1 MTDRDRLIYLIV
13 NADVHDSY
21 ECKVCTRK
29 DISCVR
35 CDAEKFADYLLANG
49 VSVLP
54 FPIGS
59 TVYEIRARGRRTI
72 MWSSRKCDYSIIN
85 DGYFENAKAH
95 DLEFYVREK
104 SFVKADCSRWNKT
117 VFATKEE
124 AEKMLKELTNE
135 SQNK

>member
-1 MTDRDRLIYLIV
+1 MSDRDRLIELLEQ
-13 NADVHDSY
+13 A
-21 ECKVCTRK
+21 K
-29 DISCVR
+29 
-35 CDAEKFADYLLANG
+35 EKAKGTLGSMNNGFGAWYADYLLANG
-49 VSVLP
+49 VTVSPV
-54 FPIGS
+54 PIGS

-95 DLEFYVREK
+95 DLEFYIREK

>member
-1 MTDRDRLIYLIV
+1 MTIMENRDRLIELIQNAV
-13 NADVHDSY
+13 NGCARHWAEIIADH
-21 ECKVCTRK
+21 
-29 DISCVR
+29 
-35 CDAEKFADYLLANG
+35 LLANG

-95 DLEFYVREK
+95 DLEFYIREK
-104 SFVKADCSRWNKT
+104 SFVKADFSRWNKT

-124 AEKMLKELTNE
+124 AEKALEERTGKNAKN
-135 SQNK
+135 S